1 MRIEGK
7 STLHFHSLLPSH
19 VFCLWHLKWRIRKV
33 GRRANKLTRKHKKNK
48 KKFPTEIK
56 LKRKTS
62 KMFIFGPKSS
72 SSQLSIAN
80 GTRSNNNNYF
90 NKFFT
95 VFIVILINCIVGNL
109 CAWQENTRPKLFVQ
123 LGEFLCFMLNF
134 FKDED
139 ETKYPLRRF
148 HVKKSRK
155 NEHLTVADFVEPTN
169 NCIIIIF

>member
-1 MRIEGK
+1 MEEEQINSQEN
-7 STLHFHSLLPSH
+7 T
-19 VFCLWHLKWRIRKV
+19 
-33 GRRANKLTRKHKKNK
+33 KKNK

-123 LGEFLCFMLNF
+123 LGEFLFSCWIFLE
-134 FKDED
+134 DED
-139 ETKYPLRRF
+139 ETKSPLRRTMS
-148 HVKKSRK
+148 KSQEKMNIWQWQTSSNRR
-155 NEHLTVADFVEPTN
+155 
-169 NCIIIIF
+169 IIA